1 MRSLLITLPLLAA
14 VGCWTPTGQVVPP
27 PPPPTVVIPAVG
39 EVASARLKSIGSS
52 LGEAYDAT
60 LTKEADIAA
69 LINWLNG
76 IDWSPARAGDLWN
89 VGLAE
94 VGQITVKLKDGTA
107 RQFGLSG
114 GMVIV
119 NRWEWRA
126 DTTKLAELA
135 KRATP
140 AKGP

>member
-1 MRSLLITLPLLAA
+1 MRCLFLTLPLLAA
-14 VGCWTPTGQVVPP
+14 VGCWTTTGQVAPRAA
-27 PPPPTVVIPAVG
+27 PPTVVIPAAG
-39 EVASARLKSIGSS
+39 EVVSVHLKSIGSS

-69 LINWLNG
+69 LIGWLNG

-89 VGLAE
+89 IGLAE
-94 VGQITVKLKDGTA
+94 VGQITVKLKDGTTQ
-107 RQFGLSG
+107 QFGLSG
-114 GMVIV
+114 GVVIV

-135 KRATP
+135 KRAG